1 MTSYK
6 QAILVRDDL
15 DMSTGKMIAQ
25 ACHASLKA
33 YKKADSELRSEWES
47 QGEKKVILGVDEEVM
62 QQKKRE
68 LEVSGLSFS
77 AVKDAGR
84 TELEPGTETAL
95 GVGPAEESEID
106 SVTGELK
113 LIK

>member
-6 QAILVRDDL
+6 QAILLREDL
-15 DMSTGKMIAQ
+15 EMSTGKMITQ

-33 YKKADSELRSEWES
+33 YQTADSEIRSEWES
-47 QGEKKVILGVDEEVM
+47 QGEKKVILGVDGEKM

-77 AVKDAGR
+77 AVKDAGK

-95 GVGPAEESEID
+95 SVGPAEESEID
-106 SVTGELK
+106 TVTGELK